1 MKKINTDETDEFE
14 KYKLNLSRCSNP
26 DVKALKQWSFVLT
39 RANEIRGPRELRGS
53 RVVVIVGTHPQAI
66 PLAMITMAKLIHWFS
81 FLSYM
86 SMGLCLA
93 ALWAARAPL

>member
-39 RANEIRGPRELRGS
+39 RANEIRGPRELHDNRRLSG
-53 RVVVIVGTHPQAI
+53 I
-66 PLAMITMAKLIHWFS
+66 KLCI
-81 FLSYM
+81 SYYL
-86 SMGLCLA
+86 GI
-93 ALWAARAPL
+93 